1 MQVIF
6 STIITPM
13 SETASKR
20 ASKTMNK
27 ASVMRRAVDIVEKRD
42 AKPVPHDKIKGI
54 MEDSGQP
61 FPVVKKFVNEVL
73 DMTEQEFCDTVSR
86 KLKVMVEDSLDIL
99 HTKLDQI
106 PPQHL
111 AYCVD
116 TLIKNSLVLAGR
128 PSSITASAS
137 VKLGD
142 SEMTPEEVREILKG
156 TKKAVKKAEIKPAE
170 VINNGKDNDEPE
182 K

>member
-1 MQVIF
+1 
-6 STIITPM
+6 M

-27 ASVMRRAVDIVEKRD
+27 ANVMRRAVDIVEKRD

-54 MEDSGQP
+54 MKDSGQP

-73 DMTEQEFCDTVSR
+73 DMTEQEFCETSSR

-116 TLIKNSLVLAGR
+116 TLKKNSLVLAGR

-170 VINNGKDNDEPE
+170 VINNGKEINES
-182 K
+182 KK

>member
-1 MQVIF
+1 MQVLF

-13 SETASKR
+13 SKTASKR
-20 ASKTMNK
+20 ASKTMNQ
-27 ASVMRRAVDIVEKRD
+27 ANVMRRAVEIVEKRD
-42 AKPVPHDKIKGI
+42 AKPVHHDKIKGL
-54 MEDSGQP
+54 MEDSGQS
-61 FPVVKKFVNEVL
+61 FPVVKKFVSEVL
-73 DMTEQEFCDTVSR
+73 DMTEQEFCDVVSR

-116 TLIKNSLVLAGR
+116 TLIKNSLTLAGR

-156 TKKAVKKAEIKPAE
+156 TKKAVKEAEIKPAE
-170 VINNGKDNDEPE
+170 VIKEAKNGK
-182 K
+182 

>member
-1 MQVIF
+1 
-6 STIITPM
+6 
-13 SETASKR
+13 
-20 ASKTMNK
+20 MNK
-27 ASVMRRAVDIVEKRD
+27 ANVMRRAVDIVEKRD

-73 DMTEQEFCDTVSR
+73 DMTEQEFCDAVSR

-111 AYCVD
+111 AY
-116 TLIKNSLVLAGR
+116 
-128 PSSITASAS
+128 
-137 VKLGD
+137 
-142 SEMTPEEVREILKG
+142 
-156 TKKAVKKAEIKPAE
+156 
-170 VINNGKDNDEPE
+170 
-182 K
+182 

>member
-1 MQVIF
+1 
-6 STIITPM
+6 M

-20 ASKTMNK
+20 ASKTMNQ
-27 ASVMRRAVDIVEKRD
+27 ANVMRRAVEIVEKRD
-42 AKPVPHDKIKGI
+42 AKPVHHDEIKGL
-54 MEDSGQP
+54 MQDSGQP

-73 DMTEQEFCDTVSR
+73 DMTEQEFCDAVSR

-116 TLIKNSLVLAGR
+116 TLIRVLRRQSKR
-128 PSSITASAS
+128 PRSSPQ
-137 VKLGD
+137 K
-142 SEMTPEEVREILKG
+142 
-156 TKKAVKKAEIKPAE
+156 
-170 VINNGKDNDEPE
+170 
-182 K
+182 

>member
-1 MQVIF
+1 
-6 STIITPM
+6 M
-13 SETASKR
+13 SKTASRR

-27 ASVMRRAVDIVEKRD
+27 ADVMRRAVEIVEKRNVRPIQD
-42 AKPVPHDKIKGI
+42 VKIQ
-54 MEDSGQP
+54 ELAEVSGQP
-61 FPVVKKFVNEVL
+61 YPAVKKFANEVL
-73 DMTEQEFCDTVSR
+73 DMTEQEFCDLISR
-86 KLKVMVEDSLDIL
+86 KLKVMVRDSLDVL
-99 HTKLDQI
+99 HTKLDKI

-116 TLIKNSLVLAGR
+116 TLIKNSLTLAGR

-156 TKKAVKKAEIKPAE
+156 TKKAVKKADIKPAE